1 MLRRKVGT
9 TGVESEAELVSDL
22 GQRSVDSYRDRK
34 VDGGANQRKK
44 DRRTITL
51 PTSHASIAT
60 RPDDI
65 VQLIEEAS
73 NAVVAKAAGFH

>member
-1 MLRRKVGT
+1 
-9 TGVESEAELVSDL
+9 
-22 GQRSVDSYRDRK
+22 
-34 VDGGANQRKK
+34 
-44 DRRTITL
+44 L

-73 NAVVAKAAGFH
+73 NAVVAKAAGFR

>member
-1 MLRRKVGT
+1 VKPSWYQISANDRLIPTETEKWM
-9 TGVESEAELVSDL
+9 AE
-22 GQRSVDSYRDRK
+22 RIN
-34 VDGGANQRKK
+34 A
-44 DRRTITL
+44 RRTITL

-73 NAVVAKAAGFH
+73 NAVVAKAAGFR